1 MNTYVFFRCV
11 DICQLTKHLMTYG
24 ILNAQSRQPTLPLLW
39 IFIPFLLSGCA
50 QLSAL
55 QLAGSA
61 VGMVLEATGVTK
73 KESTDPSKITRDLNL
88 RIDTGNQLNLTTTG
102 KPLSLVAKIYVLR
115 AADKYKDMTYQQ
127 ITSGETDKETLGEEL
142 VSVKEVVLLPG
153 KSYDIK
159 LKVPGDATTIGV
171 AGMFR
176 APYQN
181 RWKLA
186 FDNKLSF
193 DNGITIGAHAC
204 AFNATKGAL
213 VEEISPES
221 FRSLVGIQCDS

>member
-1 MNTYVFFRCV
+1 
-11 DICQLTKHLMTYG
+11 MTYRTFNKSTNQ
-24 ILNAQSRQPTLPLLW
+24 LKLLV
-39 IFIPFLLSGCA
+39 LLLLFTTIASGCA
-50 QLSAL
+50 HLSAI

-73 KESTDPSKITRDLNL
+73 KENVDPSKITRDLNL
-88 RIDTGNQLNLTTTG
+88 RIDTGNQLNLTTAG

-127 ITSGETDKETLGEEL
+127 IASGETDKETLREEL

-213 VEEISPES
+213 IEEISPES
-221 FRSLVGIQCDS
+221 FRSLVGIQCNS

>member
-1 MNTYVFFRCV
+1 
-11 DICQLTKHLMTYG
+11 MTYG
-24 ILNAQSRQPTLPLLW
+24 IPRNPSIPLKPMVLW
-39 IFIPFLLSGCA
+39 ILFPFFLTGCA
-50 QLSAL
+50 HLSAI

-73 KESTDPSKITRDLNL
+73 KENADPSKITRDLNL
-88 RIDTGNQLNLTTTG
+88 RIDTGNQLNLTSAG

-127 ITSGETDKETLGEEL
+127 IATGETDKETLGEEL

>member
-1 MNTYVFFRCV
+1 
-11 DICQLTKHLMTYG
+11 MTYRNLIKLKQQPKLLVLLSLIT
-24 ILNAQSRQPTLPLLW
+24 ILS
-39 IFIPFLLSGCA
+39 SGCA
-50 QLSAL
+50 QLSAI
-55 QLAGSA
+55 QLAGTA

-73 KESTDPSKITRDLNL
+73 KENTDPSKITRDLNL
-88 RIDTGNQLNLTTTG
+88 RIDTGNQLNLTSAG
-102 KPLSLVAKIYVLR
+102 KPLSLVTKIYVLR

-127 ITSGETDKETLGEEL
+127 IASGNTDKDTLGEEL

-193 DNGITIGAHAC
+193 ENGITIGAHAC

-213 VEEISPES
+213 IEEISPES
-221 FRSLVGIQCDS
+221 FRSLVGIQCNS

>member
-1 MNTYVFFRCV
+1 MHKQT
-11 DICQLTKHLMTYG
+11 TKLK
-24 ILNAQSRQPTLPLLW
+24 PLLLW
-39 IFIPFLLSGCA
+39 LFIPIFLSGCA
-50 QLSAL
+50 QLSAI

-73 KESTDPSKITRDLNL
+73 KENADPSKITRDLNL
-88 RIDTGNQLNLTTTG
+88 RIDTGNQLNLTSAG

-127 ITSGETDKETLGEEL
+127 IAAGETDKETLGEEL

-213 VEEISPES
+213 VEEISPAS